1 MSWETTIAKRIFPK
15 DQSYLARRKLRYAFW
30 ALLVGAVAA
39 GLVIAV
45 AVLNNNQRG

>member
-1 MSWETTIAKRIFPK
+1 MSWETTIARRIFPK

-30 ALLVGAVAA
+30 AVVVGVVAA

-45 AVLNNNQRG
+45 AVLNNNQHG